1 MGKKSKNKSKKSQ
14 EQKAECRLF
23 PLSSTIDEE
32 KVAMIMD
39 VYAKFR
45 CSKRLLSITTM
56 FKITE
61 ELMKFEEHSYV
72 ISIMVDHWTLLEK
85 CTDEE
90 ILVSVYLTF
99 TKACRSLNEFRK
111 AARYSDSIFDTLLHS
126 LENHKLKPV
135 QRYSEMMCVV
145 RRHANLRAKLGQF
158 NDAIYH
164 FDLALKVQD
173 SLHRDIETRKE
184 KPGYER
190 NCIDSFYD
198 KACILGDMAN
208 ILNMKSIAEDGHVRK
223 ETRHQT
229 IETYQKAISSF
240 PHNMEKY
247 ENIIAKVA
255 TYHCNIG
262 IEYGRMRLWQE
273 SHKEFQT
280 SIDCLLRNRPFLS
293 SERKLN
299 SLNFSTRIMR
309 CLAESYSLLGWLW
322 LQQYHKSVSLG
333 LSDTRSKQILNKAE
347 GYTVKAIRLVES
359 CPTSKDNCGTT
370 PKFFLFHMHTQQCY
384 FLGDIDERS
393 DSLTCRSDFLTKFL
407 KKYTSETDLCHG
419 CGQKHGTEEVDMVAK
434 TCAGCKS
441 VFYCNRDCQIRHWLG
456 EGNPLY
462 LSHRCLCPLLR
473 FWREAS
479 KEKLS
484 SDSVDSVDKRST
496 EDAFREHFESF
507 RKK

>member
-111 AARYSDSIFDTLLHS
+111 ADRYSDSIVDTLFRS
-126 LENHKLKPV
+126 SYFNAENHKLTEV
-135 QRYSEMMCVV
+135 QRYSEMMCVM
-145 RRHANLRAKLGQF
+145 RRHADLRAKLGQF
-158 NDAIYH
+158 DDAIYD
-164 FDLALKVQD
+164 FDLALTAQD
-173 SLHRDIETRKE
+173 SLHRVIEIRKG

-190 NCIDSFYD
+190 NRVDSFYN
-198 KACILGDMAN
+198 KGCIVGDMAN
-208 ILNMKSIAEDGHVRK
+208 ILNIKSIADNGHVRK
-223 ETRHQT
+223 GVRHQT
-229 IETYQKAISSF
+229 IETYHKAICSF
-240 PHNMEKY
+240 PHDQEKQGS
-247 ENIIAKVA
+247 IIPKVA

-280 SIDCLLRNRPFLS
+280 SIDFLLRNRDFL

-299 SLNFSTRIMR
+299 S